1 LKRKKV
7 TYIIADINKAL
18 AFEWVADGL
27 VERGIDLNVILLNA
41 NESELE
47 TFLIER
53 NVRVCTLRETNYLR
67 LFVRLLIKLANGRP
81 DVVHCH
87 LRRAELVGIPVAF
100 FLAIRKRIFTRHSST
115 YNHLYHPKGV
125 WIDKIINWLSTD
137 IIAISENVRTVL
149 VDMEG
154 TNESKI
160 HLVYHGFDLH
170 YFSNVGK
177 SDVAALK
184 IKHSIPDGRKMIGII
199 ARYTWWKGYRYSLP
213 AVAKFIKAHPEYC
226 LLVANANGNNA
237 KEIKA
242 LLEDCL
248 ESEDYVEIK
257 FESNLAALY
266 HLFDFYVHVPFDSQV
281 EAFGQTY
288 VEALAAGVPSIFTLS
303 GVAAEFIVHERNA
316 LVVDFKNEMQIEEAL
331 IRLNGDEDL
340 QKQLT
345 RNGKDIVH
353 MFDLPVFLDKLR
365 AIYLG

>member
-1 LKRKKV
+1 MKSIKV

-27 VERGIDLNVILLNA
+27 VERDIDLNVILLNA

-47 TFLIER
+47 AFLIKR
-53 NVRVCTLRETNYLR
+53 NVSVCRFGETNYLK
-67 LFVRLLIKLANGRP
+67 LFVRLLINLANNRP

-87 LRRAELVGIPVAF
+87 LRRAELIGIPVAF
-100 FLAIRKRIFTRHSST
+100 VLAIRKRIFTRHSST

-125 WIDKIINWLSTD
+125 WIDKIVNRLATQ
-137 IIAISENVRTVL
+137 IIAISENVKTVL

-160 HLVYHGFDLH
+160 HLIHHGFDLH
-170 YFSNVGK
+170 YFSNVDNA
-177 SDVAALK
+177 DVTALK
-184 IKHSIPDGRKMIGII
+184 LKHSIPDGRKFIGII
-199 ARYTWWKGYRYSLP
+199 ARYTWWKGYEYSLP

-226 LLVANANGNNA
+226 LVLANANGNNA
-237 KEIKA
+237 LEIKA
-242 LLEDCL
+242 LLEECL
-248 ESEDYVEIK
+248 DSEDYVEIM

-266 HLFDFYVHVPFDSQV
+266 HLFDFYVHVPFDSRV

-303 GVAAEFIVHERNA
+303 GVAVEFIQHERNA
-316 LVVDFKNEMQIEEAL
+316 LVVDFKNEIQIEEAL
-331 IRLNGDEDL
+331 IRLNSDQVL
-340 QKQLT
+340 QEHLV
-345 RNGKDIVH
+345 RNGKDIVQ

-365 AIYLG
+365 VIYLG